1 MTAAVMDRPQT
12 QLDTGH
18 SGFSEVGAQRWF
30 DGRSSADLD
39 CVAEEVAVSLEY
51 NGLAHAVMMA
61 TPTDLEDLAVGFS
74 LTEGAVSHGS
84 EILDVE
90 ISESAHGIR
99 LAIEVTGRRIHALK
113 EHRRNLAGRTGC
125 GLCGTESL
133 EHVVRAIA
141 PVGST
146 ATFDPAA
153 LARAL
158 AEMEVAQPLRAM
170 TGATHA
176 AAWIGRDGHMAV
188 LREDVGRH
196 NALDK
201 LIGALARERV
211 DASTG
216 AVLITSRA
224 SFEMVQKAAAAGV
237 GVLAAVSAP
246 TGLAVRTA
254 QSLNLALVGFARQG
268 RHVVYAHGWRLLADT
283 QGAPV

>member
-1 MTAAVMDRPQT
+1 MTAAVIDRPR
-12 QLDTGH
+12 LNAGH
-18 SGFSEVGAQRWF
+18 GGFSAVGAQRWF
-30 DGRSSADLD
+30 DGRSRAELD
-39 CVAEEVAVSLEY
+39 CVAEEVPVSLAY

-74 LTEGAVSHGS
+74 LTEGAVCHAG

-90 ISESAHGIR
+90 ISESAQGMC
-99 LAIEVTGRRIHALK
+99 IEIEITGRRIHALK

-133 EHVVRAIA
+133 DHVVRALA
-141 PVGST
+141 PVGSA
-146 ATFDPAA
+146 ATFEPSV
-153 LARAL
+153 LAQGL
-158 AEMEVAQPLRAM
+158 AEMEAAQPLREV

-176 AAWIGRDGHMAV
+176 AAWIGPDGHISL

-211 DASTG
+211 DPGTG
-216 AVLITSRA
+216 AALVTSRA
-224 SFEMVQKAAAAGV
+224 SFEMVQKAAAARI

-246 TGLAVRTA
+246 TGLAIRTA
-254 QSLNLALVGFARQG
+254 QSLNLALIGFARQG
-268 RHVVYAHGWRLLADT
+268 GHVVYAHGWRLPAGT
-283 QGAPV
+283 QGAPA